1 MAIICILLYISNW
14 DNVRFFFPLRLS
26 YNLTWL
32 SQKLMICT
40 TKRIFIQSLNYDN
53 FFFLQIFMSVHGWH
67 SWLKLNQLEIII
79 LKNSRLF
86 KDASLLTSSLKKKK
100 KSFSYLLTLK
110 SSQLTKTHFG
120 NSKEINIVYMLR
132 HSFGKSRNTRDTLCL
147 ILMLC

>member
-32 SQKLMICT
+32 LQKLMICT

-53 FFFLQIFMSVHGWH
+53 FFFLQIFMSVHGWC
-67 SWLKLNQLEIII
+67 SRLKLNQLEIII
-79 LKNSRLF
+79 LKNSSLF
-86 KDASLLTSSLKKKK
+86 KDASLLTSSLKKKN
-100 KSFSYLLTLK
+100 SFSYLLTLK
-110 SSQLTKTHFG
+110 SSQLTKTYLG

-132 HSFGKSRNTRDTLCL
+132 HSFGKSRNSRDTLCL
-147 ILMLC
+147 TLILG